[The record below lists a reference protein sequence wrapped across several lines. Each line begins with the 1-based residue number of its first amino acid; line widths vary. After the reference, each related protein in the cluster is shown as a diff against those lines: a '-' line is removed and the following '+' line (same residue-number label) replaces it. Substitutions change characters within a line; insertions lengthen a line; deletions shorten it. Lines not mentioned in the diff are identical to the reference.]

1 MAFRCKKLE
10 IAINIMNLDKFVRN
24 VTLLLPLCQVR
35 TWEVIASLLLLT
47 ACCVIGFKLLKKL
60 V

>member
-47 ACCVIGFKLLKKL
+47 ACCVIGSKLLKKL